1 MNNLQVAYLP
11 AEPLPLSEV
20 SKVMMYMYSCSQC
33 DFKTHIEGMFKQ
45 HVDSNHLG
53 LNNQSNSNSIMLS
66 TNFPND
72 LTIQPQQLQQLQLQL
87 QPQQEQQ
94 MVLATPKIEPATTP
108 STPSPIYEETHKC
121 PKCDFEAPSKYQLA
135 KHHKKYHGKN
145 STPTSFQPPEIQQQ
159 PQQVELP
166 PQQQQQQQQQVPPQH
181 QASGTVGPVKK
192 TYSCSACPY
201 STSRRDGLSQHYDS
215 VHLKIKNHQCTL
227 CPYVTSQKG
236 TLNRHVKLRHKR
248 NEVASPWFIFVIPKI
263 FSALY

>member
-1 MNNLQVAYLP
+1 MNNLQVAYLL

-20 SKVMMYMYSCSQC
+20 SKVMLYMYSCSQC

-53 LNNQSNSNSIMLS
+53 LIQATLNSQSNSSNILLS
-66 TNFPND
+66 NNFPND
-72 LTIQPQQLQQLQLQL
+72 LTIHPQQLHVQQHEQQL
-87 QPQQEQQ
+87 
-94 MVLATPKIEPATTP
+94 VLATPKIEPATPT
-108 STPSPIYEETHKC
+108 STPSPIFEETQKC

-135 KHHKKYHGKN
+135 KHHKKTHGKN
-145 STPTSFQPPEIQQQ
+145 STVTAFLQPE
-159 PQQVELP
+159 V
-166 PQQQQQQQQQVPPQH
+166 QQQQQVEVPQQQQLRQSPPTP
-181 QASGTVGPVKK
+181 ATMPAKK

-201 STSRRDGLSQHYDS
+201 STSRRDGLSQHFDS

-248 NEVASPWFIFVIPKI
+248 NEVTSP
-263 FSALY
+263 